1 MPPSR
6 HRSGNRAVKQATLS
20 FGQKSRVSK
29 ASTTASTKKEK
40 DVERIANSVSAE
52 DSLDEQPTVTP
63 LLKSDL
69 PTTEV
74 VIRTQAKAE
83 IEQPRAEEDV
93 RASKV
98 TEADLK
104 RYWKNEERKRRARG
118 RFIIRLF
125 PLFLKN
131 NYRWTPAYV
140 HYLLIRV
147 IVREDGLD
155 TYEKIL
161 RHFDLS
167 SQYGVR
173 LCFFALSL
181 FLLFPACPL
190 TFSFFSLF
198 VPAAMRR
205 HFKTESL
212 EACADVEP

>member
-40 DVERIANSVSAE
+40 DIERIANSVSAE
-52 DSLDEQPTVTP
+52 DSLDEQATVTP
-63 LLKSDL
+63 PLKSDP

-74 VIRTQAKAE
+74 VIRTQAK
-83 IEQPRAEEDV
+83 EQPQAEEDV
-93 RASKV
+93 RALKV

-118 RFIIRLF
+118 RFIIPGAVL
-125 PLFLKN
+125 
-131 NYRWTPAYV
+131 
-140 HYLLIRV
+140 

-167 SQYGVR
+167 SQYGPCVGISR
-173 LCFFALSL
+173 LSRWRRAQMLSL
-181 FLLFPACPL
+181 DPPIEVLAVLL
-190 TFSFFSLF
+190 
-198 VPAAMRR
+198 
-205 HFKTESL
+205 KEDG
-212 EACADVEP
+212 DVNPRAYIDELMSY

>member
-167 SQYGVR
+167 SQYGPCVGISR
-173 LCFFALSL
+173 LSRWRRAQMLSL
-181 FLLFPACPL
+181 DPPIEVLAVLL
-190 TFSFFSLF
+190 
-198 VPAAMRR
+198 
-205 HFKTESL
+205 KEDG
-212 EACADVEP
+212 DVNPRAYIDELMSY